1 MTLGGEVK
9 SRWEADVPAQALS
22 RFAALLVWFRG
33 ALILSEGSHDLDLYG
48 LRCILRWI
56 IIDLHLSLSYS
67 NLTIALFSILIVNP
81 TPIDPSIIRYTTFLI
96 HASYGQL
103 NMAMTTIVQF

>member
-33 ALILSEGSHDLDLYG
+33 ALILSEVV
-48 LRCILRWI
+48 
-56 IIDLHLSLSYS
+56 
-67 NLTIALFSILIVNP
+67 T
-81 TPIDPSIIRYTTFLI
+81 
-96 HASYGQL
+96 
-103 NMAMTTIVQF
+103 